1 MDKIVKVILLVH
13 FSFPAFSGD
22 GDIVKAKTT
31 DATVYAQGAQL
42 FQKASYSISAG
53 TSEIIIE
60 GISPRIDQNSIQV
73 KATGSVVIL
82 DTKYTI
88 YYPEPKEVSLEGL
101 PLKIRN
107 DINLLE
113 DSLDKIGYEI
123 LEYQSEIDVLNA
135 TKLIITNNGMFKGIG
150 KVGDSINLFKE
161 TVDYY
166 MLKMV
171 EINKSISSLTQKKAA
186 KVEKQSAMQLRL
198 QKLKQYQG
206 NEGDVIDMAPIHRIV
221 VTLTSKEAVSG
232 KLNISY
238 LVSSCGWTP
247 LYDLRSDGLTS
258 KINLTYKAKI
268 FQNSG
273 LDWEDVNLSI
283 STNDPYQNKTK
294 PDLHPW
300 YIDYY
305 VYRND
310 YYNYNAPAQV
320 KDVEVLG
327 YTNTLN
333 NTRAMD
339 EDMEETKALY
349 SSDFTQVIRQLVSV
363 EFKIDLPYS
372 IKSDGQEHMVL
383 IKVADLSADYT
394 YYSIPKLDNGVYL
407 VAQLSK
413 LDELG
418 LVPAQAN
425 IFFDGTYIGG
435 TYIDPTTLE
444 DTLNLSLGKDPNIMV
459 KRNLL
464 KEESKEKTLGDKKEK
479 TMSYAIEVKNQ
490 KATEIDIIVLD
501 QLPITQNG
509 DIEIEKLDIGK
520 GTLDESTG
528 IIQWKFG
535 LKTKESKKLNFS
547 YKVKYNKDYTITLE

>member
-1 MDKIVKVILLVH
+1 MDKIFKLIMLVLVA
-13 FSFPAFSGD
+13 FPAFSGD
-22 GDIVKAKTT
+22 GDIVKATT
-31 DATVYAQGAQL
+31 SDVTVYAQGAQL
-42 FQKASYSISAG
+42 FQKASYSISSG

-88 YYPEPKEVSLEGL
+88 YYPEPKAVTLEGL

-107 DINLLE
+107 DIKLLE
-113 DSLDKIGYEI
+113 DSLDKIAYEI
-123 LEYQSEIDVLNA
+123 LDYQSEIDVLNT
-135 TKLIITNNGMFKGIG
+135 TKIILSNNGMVKGMG
-150 KVGDSINLFKE
+150 KVNDSINLLKE
-161 TVDYY
+161 TIDYY
-166 MLKMV
+166 MVKMV
-171 EINKSISSLTQKKAA
+171 EINKSISSLNQKKAD
-186 KVEKQSAMQLRL
+186 KIEKQSAMQLRL

-206 NEGDVIDMAPIHRIV
+206 SEESAVVETGPIHRIV

-247 LYDLRSDGLTS
+247 MYDLRSDGLTS

-268 FQNSG
+268 YQNSG
-273 LDWEDVNLSI
+273 LDWEEVNLSI

-310 YYNYNAPAQV
+310 YYNYNAPAMQEESV
-320 KDVEVLG
+320 IG
-327 YTNTLN
+327 YTNSLTN
-333 NTRAMD
+333 G
-339 EDMEETKALY
+339 KALEDVDDVTIAQY
-349 SSDFTQVIRQLVSV
+349 SSDFTQVIRQLNSV

-394 YYSIPKLDNGVYL
+394 YYSVPKLDNGVYL

-425 IFFDGTYIGG
+425 IFFDGTYIGE
-435 TYIDPTTLE
+435 TYIDPTTME
-444 DTLNLSLGKDPNIMV
+444 DTLNLSLGKDPNIVV

-464 KEESKEKTLGDKKEK
+464 KEESKEKIIGDKKEK
-479 TMSYAIEVKNQ
+479 TMSYSIEAKNQ
-490 KATEIDIIVLD
+490 KATEIDIIILD

-520 GTLDESTG
+520 ATIDESTG
-528 IIQWKFG
+528 IIQWKFSM
-535 LKTKESKKLNFS
+535 KSKESRKMNFS
-547 YKVKYNKDYTITLE
+547 YRVKYSKDYTITLE

>member
-1 MDKIVKVILLVH
+1 MDKIFKLILLVLVA
-13 FSFPAFSGD
+13 FPAFSGD
-22 GDIVKAKTT
+22 GDIVKATT
-31 DATVYAQGAQL
+31 SDVTVYAQGAQL

-88 YYPEPKEVSLEGL
+88 YYPEPKDVSLEGL

-107 DINLLE
+107 DIKFLE
-113 DSLDKIGYEI
+113 DSLDKIAYEI
-123 LEYQSEIDVLNA
+123 LEFQNEIDVLNA
-135 TKLIITNNGMFKGIG
+135 TRIILNNNGMVKGIG
-150 KVGDSINLFKE
+150 KVNDSINLLKE

-166 MLKMV
+166 MVKMV
-171 EINKSISSLTQKKAA
+171 EINKSLSSLNQKKAD
-186 KVEKQSAMQLRL
+186 KVKKQSAMQLRL
-198 QKLKQYQG
+198 QKLKQYQDS
-206 NEGDVIDMAPIHRIV
+206 EGEVVETGPIHRIV

-238 LVSSCGWTP
+238 LVSSCGWIP
-247 LYDLRSDGLTS
+247 MYDLRSDGLTS

-273 LDWEDVNLSI
+273 LDWEEVNLSI

-310 YYNYNAPAQV
+310 YYNYNAPAMEEKSV
-320 KDVEVLG
+320 VMG
-327 YTNTLN
+327 YSNTLS
-333 NTRAMD
+333 NTKVM
-339 EDMEETKALY
+339 EDVDDATLAQY
-349 SSDFTQVIRQLVSV
+349 SSDFTQVIRQLNSV

-425 IFFDGTYIGG
+425 IFFDGTYIGE
-435 TYIDPTTLE
+435 TYIDPTTIE
-444 DTLNLSLGKDPNIMV
+444 DTLNLSLGKDPNIVV

-464 KEESKEKTLGDKKEK
+464 KEESKEKIIGDKKEK
-479 TMSYAIEVKNQ
+479 TMSYSIEAKNQ
-490 KATEIDIIVLD
+490 KATEIDIIILD

-520 GTLDESTG
+520 ATIDESTG
-528 IIQWKFG
+528 IIQWKFSM
-535 LKTKESKKLNFS
+535 KSKESRKMNFS
-547 YKVKYNKDYTITLE
+547 YRVKYSKDYTITLE

>member
-1 MDKIVKVILLVH
+1 MLVLVA
-13 FSFPAFSGD
+13 FPAFSGD
-22 GDIVKAKTT
+22 GDIVKATT
-31 DATVYAQGAQL
+31 SDVTVYAQGAQL
-42 FQKASYSISAG
+42 FQKASYSISSG

-88 YYPEPKEVSLEGL
+88 YYPEPKAVTLEGL

-107 DINLLE
+107 DIKFLE
-113 DSLDKIGYEI
+113 DSLDKIAYEI
-123 LEYQSEIDVLNA
+123 LDYQSEIDVLNA
-135 TKLIITNNGMFKGIG
+135 TKTILNNNGMVKGMG
-150 KVGDSINLFKE
+150 KVNDSINLLKE
-161 TVDYY
+161 TVNYY
-166 MLKMV
+166 MVKMV
-171 EINKSISSLTQKKAA
+171 EINKSLSSLNQKKAD
-186 KVEKQSAMQLRL
+186 KLKKQSAMQMRL
-198 QKLKQYQG
+198 QKLKQYQDS
-206 NEGDVIDMAPIHRIV
+206 EGEVDEIGPIHRIV

-247 LYDLRSDGLTS
+247 MYDLRSDGLTS

-268 FQNSG
+268 YQNSG
-273 LDWEDVNLSI
+273 LDWDEVNLSI

-310 YYNYNAPAQV
+310 YYNYNAPAMEEKMV
-320 KDVEVLG
+320 MG
-327 YTNTLN
+327 YTNSLS
-333 NTRAMD
+333 NTRAL
-339 EDMEETKALY
+339 EDVDNVTIAQY
-349 SSDFTQVIRQLVSV
+349 SSDFTQVIRQLNSV

-394 YYSIPKLDNGVYL
+394 YYSVPKLDNGVYL

-413 LDELG
+413 LDQLG

-425 IFFDGTYIGG
+425 IFFDGTYIGE
-435 TYIDPTTLE
+435 TYIDPTTIE
-444 DTLNLSLGKDPNIMV
+444 DTLNLSLGKDPNIIV

-464 KEESKEKTLGDKKEK
+464 KEESKEKIIGDKKEK
-479 TMSYAIEVKNQ
+479 TMSYSIEAKNQ
-490 KATEIDIIVLD
+490 KATEIDIIILD

-520 GTLDESTG
+520 ATIDESTG
-528 IIQWKFG
+528 IIQWKFSM
-535 LKTKESKKLNFS
+535 KSKESRKMNFS
-547 YKVKYNKDYTITLE
+547 YRVKYSKDYTITLE

>member
-1 MDKIVKVILLVH
+1 MLVLVA
-13 FSFPAFSGD
+13 FPAFSGD
-22 GDIVKAKTT
+22 GDIVKATT
-31 DATVYAQGAQL
+31 SDVTVYAQGAQL
-42 FQKASYSISAG
+42 FQKASYSISSG

-88 YYPEPKEVSLEGL
+88 YYPEPKAITLEGL

-107 DINLLE
+107 DIKFLE
-113 DSLDKIGYEI
+113 DSLDRIAYEI
-123 LEYQSEIDVLNA
+123 LDYQSEIDVLNA
-135 TKLIITNNGMFKGIG
+135 TKTILNNNGMVKGMG
-150 KVGDSINLFKE
+150 KVNDSINLLKE
-161 TVDYY
+161 TVNYY
-166 MLKMV
+166 MVKMV
-171 EINKSISSLTQKKAA
+171 EINKSLSSLNQKKAD
-186 KVEKQSAMQLRL
+186 KLKKQSAMQMRL
-198 QKLKQYQG
+198 QKLKQYQDS
-206 NEGDVIDMAPIHRIV
+206 EGEVDEIGPIHRIV

-247 LYDLRSDGLTS
+247 MYDLRSDGLTS

-268 FQNSG
+268 YQNSG
-273 LDWEDVNLSI
+273 LDWDEVNLSI

-305 VYRND
+305 VYRKD
-310 YYNYNAPAQV
+310 YYNYNAPAMEEKMV
-320 KDVEVLG
+320 MG
-327 YTNTLN
+327 YTNSLS
-333 NTRAMD
+333 NTRAL
-339 EDMEETKALY
+339 EDVDDVTIAQY
-349 SSDFTQVIRQLVSV
+349 SSDFTQVIRQLNSV

-394 YYSIPKLDNGVYL
+394 YYSVPKLDNGVYL

-413 LDELG
+413 LDQLG

-425 IFFDGTYIGG
+425 IFFDGTYIGE
-435 TYIDPTTLE
+435 TYIDPTTIE
-444 DTLNLSLGKDPNIMV
+444 DTLNLSLGKDPNIVV

-464 KEESKEKTLGDKKEK
+464 KEESKEKIIGDKKEK
-479 TMSYAIEVKNQ
+479 TMSYSIEAKNQ
-490 KATEIDIIVLD
+490 KATEIDIIILD

-520 GTLDESTG
+520 ATIDESTG
-528 IIQWKFG
+528 IIQWKFSM
-535 LKTKESKKLNFS
+535 KSKESRKMNFS
-547 YKVKYNKDYTITLE
+547 YRVKYSKDYTITLE

>member
-1 MDKIVKVILLVH
+1 MLVLVA
-13 FSFPAFSGD
+13 FPAFSGD
-22 GDIVKAKTT
+22 GDIVKATT
-31 DATVYAQGAQL
+31 SDVTVYAQGAQL
-42 FQKASYSISAG
+42 FQKASYSISSG

-88 YYPEPKEVSLEGL
+88 YYPEPKAVTLEGL

-107 DINLLE
+107 DIKLLE
-113 DSLDKIGYEI
+113 DSLDKIAYEI
-123 LEYQSEIDVLNA
+123 LDYQSEIDVLNT
-135 TKLIITNNGMFKGIG
+135 TKIILSNNGMVKGMG
-150 KVGDSINLFKE
+150 KVNDSINLLKE
-161 TVDYY
+161 TIDYY
-166 MLKMV
+166 MVKMV
-171 EINKSISSLTQKKAA
+171 EINKSISSLNQKKAD
-186 KVEKQSAMQLRL
+186 KIEKQSAMQLRL

-206 NEGDVIDMAPIHRIV
+206 SEESDVVETGPIHRIV

-247 LYDLRSDGLTS
+247 MYDLRSDGLTS

-268 FQNSG
+268 YQNSG
-273 LDWEDVNLSI
+273 LDWEEVNLSI

-310 YYNYNAPAQV
+310 YYNYNAPAMQEESV
-320 KDVEVLG
+320 IG
-327 YTNTLN
+327 YTNSLTN
-333 NTRAMD
+333 G
-339 EDMEETKALY
+339 KALEDLDDVTIAQY
-349 SSDFTQVIRQLVSV
+349 SSDFTQVIRQLNSV

-394 YYSIPKLDNGVYL
+394 YYSVPKLDNGVYL

-425 IFFDGTYIGG
+425 IFFDGTYIGE
-435 TYIDPTTLE
+435 TYIDPTTME
-444 DTLNLSLGKDPNIMV
+444 DTLNLSLGKDPNIVV

-464 KEESKEKTLGDKKEK
+464 KEESKEKIIGDKKEK
-479 TMSYAIEVKNQ
+479 TMSYSIEAKNQ
-490 KATEIDIIVLD
+490 KATEIDIIILD

-520 GTLDESTG
+520 ATIDESTG
-528 IIQWKFG
+528 IIQWKFSM
-535 LKTKESKKLNFS
+535 KSKESRKMNFS
-547 YKVKYNKDYTITLE
+547 YRVKYSKDYTITLE

>member
-1 MDKIVKVILLVH
+1 MSKIFKLIVLVLVA
-13 FSFPAFSGD
+13 FPAFSGD
-22 GDIVKAKTT
+22 GDIVKATT
-31 DATVYAQGAQL
+31 SDVTVYAQGAQL
-42 FQKASYSISAG
+42 FQKASYSISSG

-88 YYPEPKEVSLEGL
+88 YYPEPKAITLEGL

-107 DINLLE
+107 DIKFLE
-113 DSLDKIGYEI
+113 DSLDRIAYEI
-123 LEYQSEIDVLNA
+123 LDYQSEIDVLNA
-135 TKLIITNNGMFKGIG
+135 TKTILNNNGMVKGMG
-150 KVGDSINLFKE
+150 KVNDSINLLKE
-161 TVDYY
+161 TVNYY
-166 MLKMV
+166 MVKMV
-171 EINKSISSLTQKKAA
+171 EINKSLSLLNQKKAD
-186 KVEKQSAMQLRL
+186 KLKKQSAMQMRL
-198 QKLKQYQG
+198 QKLKQYQDS
-206 NEGDVIDMAPIHRIV
+206 EGEVDEIGPIHRIV

-247 LYDLRSDGLTS
+247 MYDLRSDGLTS

-268 FQNSG
+268 YQNSG
-273 LDWEDVNLSI
+273 LDWDEVNLSI

-310 YYNYNAPAQV
+310 YYNYNAPAMEEKMV
-320 KDVEVLG
+320 MG
-327 YTNTLN
+327 YTNSLS
-333 NTRAMD
+333 NTRAL
-339 EDMEETKALY
+339 EDVDDVTIAQY
-349 SSDFTQVIRQLVSV
+349 SSDFTQVIRQLNSV

-394 YYSIPKLDNGVYL
+394 YYSVPKLDNGVYL

-413 LDELG
+413 LDQLG

-425 IFFDGTYIGG
+425 IFFDGTYIGE
-435 TYIDPTTLE
+435 TYIDPTTIE
-444 DTLNLSLGKDPNIMV
+444 DTLNLSLGKDPNIVV

-464 KEESKEKTLGDKKEK
+464 KEESKEKIIGDKKEK
-479 TMSYAIEVKNQ
+479 TMSYSIEAKNQ
-490 KATEIDIIVLD
+490 KATEIDIIILD

-520 GTLDESTG
+520 ATIDESTG
-528 IIQWKFG
+528 IIQWKFSM
-535 LKTKESKKLNFS
+535 KSKESRKMNFS
-547 YKVKYNKDYTITLE
+547 YRVKYSKDYTITLE

>member
-1 MDKIVKVILLVH
+1 MLVLVA
-13 FSFPAFSGD
+13 FPAFSGD
-22 GDIVKAKTT
+22 GDIVKATT
-31 DATVYAQGAQL
+31 SDVTVYAQGAQL
-42 FQKASYSISAG
+42 FQKASYSISSG

-88 YYPEPKEVSLEGL
+88 YYPEPKAVTLEGL

-107 DINLLE
+107 DIKLLE
-113 DSLDKIGYEI
+113 DSLDKIAYEI
-123 LEYQSEIDVLNA
+123 LDYQSEIDVLNT
-135 TKLIITNNGMFKGIG
+135 TKIILSNNGMVKGMG
-150 KVGDSINLFKE
+150 KVNDSINLLKE
-161 TVDYY
+161 TIDYY
-166 MLKMV
+166 MVKMV
-171 EINKSISSLTQKKAA
+171 EINKSISSLNQKKAD
-186 KVEKQSAMQLRL
+186 KIEKQSAMQLRL

-206 NEGDVIDMAPIHRIV
+206 SEESAVVETGPIHRIV

-247 LYDLRSDGLTS
+247 MYDLRSDGLTS

-268 FQNSG
+268 YQNSG
-273 LDWEDVNLSI
+273 LDWEEVNLSI

-310 YYNYNAPAQV
+310 YYNYNAPAMQEESV
-320 KDVEVLG
+320 IG
-327 YTNTLN
+327 YTNSLTN
-333 NTRAMD
+333 G
-339 EDMEETKALY
+339 KALEDVDDVTIAQY
-349 SSDFTQVIRQLVSV
+349 SSDFTQVIRQLNSV

-394 YYSIPKLDNGVYL
+394 YYSVPKLDNGVYL

-425 IFFDGTYIGG
+425 IFFDGTYIGE
-435 TYIDPTTLE
+435 TYIDPTTME
-444 DTLNLSLGKDPNIMV
+444 DTLNLSLGKDPNIVV

-464 KEESKEKTLGDKKEK
+464 KEESKEKIIGDKKEK
-479 TMSYAIEVKNQ
+479 TMSYSIEAKNQ
-490 KATEIDIIVLD
+490 KATEIDIIILD

-520 GTLDESTG
+520 ATIDESTG
-528 IIQWKFG
+528 IIQWKFSM
-535 LKTKESKKLNFS
+535 KSKESRKMNFS
-547 YKVKYNKDYTITLE
+547 YRVKYSKDYTITLE

>member
-1 MDKIVKVILLVH
+1 MSKIFKLIMLVLVA
-13 FSFPAFSGD
+13 FPAFSGD
-22 GDIVKAKTT
+22 GDIVKATT
-31 DATVYAQGAQL
+31 SDVTVYAQGAQL
-42 FQKASYSISAG
+42 FQKASYSISSG

-88 YYPEPKEVSLEGL
+88 YYPEPKAVTLEGL

-107 DINLLE
+107 DIKFLE
-113 DSLDKIGYEI
+113 DSLDKIAYEI
-123 LEYQSEIDVLNA
+123 LDYQSEIDVLNA
-135 TKLIITNNGMFKGIG
+135 TKTILNNNGMVKGMG
-150 KVGDSINLFKE
+150 KVNDSINLLKE
-161 TVDYY
+161 TVNYY
-166 MLKMV
+166 MVKMV
-171 EINKSISSLTQKKAA
+171 EINKSLSSLNQKKAD
-186 KVEKQSAMQLRL
+186 KVKKQSAMQMRL
-198 QKLKQYQG
+198 QKLKQYQDS
-206 NEGDVIDMAPIHRIV
+206 EGEVDEIGPIHRIV

-247 LYDLRSDGLTS
+247 MYDLRSDGLTS

-268 FQNSG
+268 YQNSG
-273 LDWEDVNLSI
+273 LDWDEVNLSI

-305 VYRND
+305 VYRKD
-310 YYNYNAPAQV
+310 YYNYNAPAMEEKMV
-320 KDVEVLG
+320 MG
-327 YTNTLN
+327 YTNSLS
-333 NTRAMD
+333 NTRAL
-339 EDMEETKALY
+339 EDVDNVTIAQY
-349 SSDFTQVIRQLVSV
+349 SSDFTQVIRQLNSV

-394 YYSIPKLDNGVYL
+394 YYSVPKLDNGVYL

-413 LDELG
+413 LDQLG

-425 IFFDGTYIGG
+425 IFFDGTYIGE
-435 TYIDPTTLE
+435 TYIDPTTIE
-444 DTLNLSLGKDPNIMV
+444 DTLNLSLGKDPNIIV

-464 KEESKEKTLGDKKEK
+464 KEESKEKIIGDKKEK
-479 TMSYAIEVKNQ
+479 TMSYSIEAKNQ
-490 KATEIDIIVLD
+490 KATEIDIIILD

-520 GTLDESTG
+520 ATIDESTG
-528 IIQWKFG
+528 IIQWKFSM
-535 LKTKESKKLNFS
+535 KSKESRKMNFS
-547 YKVKYNKDYTITLE
+547 YRVKYSKDYTITLE

>member
-1 MDKIVKVILLVH
+1 MDKILKLIMLVLVA
-13 FSFPAFSGD
+13 FPAFSGD
-22 GDIVKAKTT
+22 GDIVKATT
-31 DATVYAQGAQL
+31 SDVTVYAQGAQL

-101 PLKIRN
+101 PLKILN
-107 DINLLE
+107 DIKLLE
-113 DSLDKIGYEI
+113 DSLDKIAYEI
-123 LEYQSEIDVLNA
+123 LDFQNEIDVLNA
-135 TKLIITNNGMFKGIG
+135 TKIILNNNGMVKGMG
-150 KVGDSINLFKE
+150 KVNDSINLLKE

-171 EINKSISSLTQKKAA
+171 EINKSLSSLNQKKAD

-198 QKLKQYQG
+198 QKLKQYQDS
-206 NEGDVIDMAPIHRIV
+206 EGEITEVGPIHRIV
-221 VTLTSKEAVSG
+221 VTLTAKESVSG

-238 LVSSCGWTP
+238 LVSSCGWIP
-247 LYDLRSDGLTS
+247 MYDLRSDGLTS

-268 FQNSG
+268 YQNSG
-273 LDWEDVNLSI
+273 LDWDEVNLSI

-310 YYNYNAPAQV
+310 YYNYNAPAVQEKAV
-320 KDVEVLG
+320 MG
-327 YTNTLN
+327 YSNTLSETN
-333 NTRAMD
+333 KF
-339 EDMEETKALY
+339 EDVDDVTIAQY
-349 SSDFTQVIRQLVSV
+349 SSDFTQVIRQLNSV

-425 IFFDGTYIGG
+425 IFFDGTYIGE
-435 TYIDPTTLE
+435 TYIDPTTIE
-444 DTLNLSLGKDPNIMV
+444 DTLNLSLGKDPNIVV

-464 KEESKEKTLGDKKEK
+464 KEESKEKIIGDKKEK
-479 TMSYAIEVKNQ
+479 TMSYSIEVKNQ
-490 KATEIDIIVLD
+490 KATEIDIIILD

-520 GTLDESTG
+520 ATIDESTG
-528 IIQWKFG
+528 IIQWKFSM
-535 LKTKESKKLNFS
+535 KSKESREMNFS
-547 YKVKYNKDYTITLE
+547 YRVKYGKDYTITLE

>member
-1 MDKIVKVILLVH
+1 MLVLVA
-13 FSFPAFSGD
+13 FPAFSGD
-22 GDIVKAKTT
+22 GDIVKATT
-31 DATVYAQGAQL
+31 SDVTVYAQGAQL
-42 FQKASYSISAG
+42 FQKASYSISSG

-88 YYPEPKEVSLEGL
+88 YYPEPKAVTLEGL

-107 DINLLE
+107 DIKLLE
-113 DSLDKIGYEI
+113 DSLDKIAYEI
-123 LEYQSEIDVLNA
+123 LDYQSEIDVLNT
-135 TKLIITNNGMFKGIG
+135 TKIILSNNGMVKGMG
-150 KVGDSINLFKE
+150 KVNDSINLLKE
-161 TVDYY
+161 TIDYY
-166 MLKMV
+166 MVKMV
-171 EINKSISSLTQKKAA
+171 EINKSISSLNQKKAD
-186 KVEKQSAMQLRL
+186 KIEKQSAMQLRL

-206 NEGDVIDMAPIHRIV
+206 SEESDVVETGPIHRIV

-247 LYDLRSDGLTS
+247 MYDLRSDGLTS

-268 FQNSG
+268 YQNSG
-273 LDWEDVNLSI
+273 LDWEEVNLSI

-310 YYNYNAPAQV
+310 YYNYNAPAMQEESV
-320 KDVEVLG
+320 IG
-327 YTNTLN
+327 YTNSLTN
-333 NTRAMD
+333 G
-339 EDMEETKALY
+339 KALEDVDDVTIAQY
-349 SSDFTQVIRQLVSV
+349 SSDFTQVIRQLNSV

-394 YYSIPKLDNGVYL
+394 YYSVPKLDNGVYL

-425 IFFDGTYIGG
+425 IFFDGTYIGE
-435 TYIDPTTLE
+435 TYIDPTTME
-444 DTLNLSLGKDPNIMV
+444 DTLNLSLGKDPNIVV

-464 KEESKEKTLGDKKEK
+464 KEESKEKIIGDKKEK
-479 TMSYAIEVKNQ
+479 TMSYSIEAKNQ
-490 KATEIDIIVLD
+490 KATEIDIIILD

-520 GTLDESTG
+520 ATIDESTG
-528 IIQWKFG
+528 IIQWKFSM
-535 LKTKESKKLNFS
+535 KSKESRKMNFS
-547 YKVKYNKDYTITLE
+547 YRVKYSKDYTITLE

>member
-1 MDKIVKVILLVH
+1 MDKILKLIVLVLVA
-13 FSFPAFSGD
+13 FPAFSGD
-22 GDIVKAKTT
+22 GDVVKATT
-31 DATVYAQGAQL
+31 SDVTVYAQGAQL
-42 FQKASYSISAG
+42 FQKASYSISSG

-88 YYPEPKEVSLEGL
+88 YYPEPKAITLEGL

-107 DINLLE
+107 DIKFLE
-113 DSLDKIGYEI
+113 DSLDRIAYEI
-123 LEYQSEIDVLNA
+123 LDYQSEIDVLNA
-135 TKLIITNNGMFKGIG
+135 TKTILNNNGMVKGMG
-150 KVGDSINLFKE
+150 KVNDSINLLKE
-161 TVDYY
+161 TVNYY
-166 MLKMV
+166 MVKMV
-171 EINKSISSLTQKKAA
+171 EINKSLSSLNQKKAD
-186 KVEKQSAMQLRL
+186 KLKKQSAMQMRL
-198 QKLKQYQG
+198 QKLKQYQDS
-206 NEGDVIDMAPIHRIV
+206 EGEVDEIGPIHRIV

-247 LYDLRSDGLTS
+247 MYDLRSDGLTS

-268 FQNSG
+268 YQNSG
-273 LDWEDVNLSI
+273 LDWDEVNLSI

-310 YYNYNAPAQV
+310 YYNYNAPAMEEKMV
-320 KDVEVLG
+320 MG
-327 YTNTLN
+327 YTNSLS
-333 NTRAMD
+333 NTRAL
-339 EDMEETKALY
+339 EDVDDVTIAQY
-349 SSDFTQVIRQLVSV
+349 SSDFTQVIRQLNSV

-394 YYSIPKLDNGVYL
+394 YYSVPKLDNGVYL

-413 LDELG
+413 LDQLG

-425 IFFDGTYIGG
+425 IFFDGTYIGE
-435 TYIDPTTLE
+435 TYIDPTTIE
-444 DTLNLSLGKDPNIMV
+444 DTLNLSLGKDPNIVV

-464 KEESKEKTLGDKKEK
+464 KEESKEKIIGDKKEK
-479 TMSYAIEVKNQ
+479 TMSYSIEAKNQ
-490 KATEIDIIVLD
+490 KATEIDIIILD

-520 GTLDESTG
+520 ATIDESTG
-528 IIQWKFG
+528 IIQWKFSM
-535 LKTKESKKLNFS
+535 KSKESRKMNFS
-547 YKVKYNKDYTITLE
+547 YRVKYSKDYTITLE

>member
-1 MDKIVKVILLVH
+1 MDKIFKVILLVLIA
-13 FSFPAFSGD
+13 FPAFSGD
-22 GDIVKAKTT
+22 GDIVKATTT

-88 YYPEPKEVSLEGL
+88 YYPEPKAVTLEGL

-107 DINLLE
+107 DIKFLE
-113 DSLDKIGYEI
+113 DSLDKIAYEI
-123 LEYQSEIDVLNA
+123 LEFQSEIDVLNT
-135 TKLIITNNGMFKGIG
+135 TKVIISNNGMFKGVG
-150 KVGDSINLFKE
+150 KVNDSINLLKE

-171 EINKSISSLTQKKAA
+171 EINKSISSLNQKKAD

-206 NEGDVIDMAPIHRIV
+206 SEGEVIDLGPIHRIV

-268 FQNSG
+268 YQNSG

-310 YYNYNAPAQV
+310 YYNYNAPAMEQIAV
-320 KDVEVLG
+320 TG
-327 YTNTLN
+327 YTNSLN
-333 NTRAMD
+333 NTKSL
-339 EDMEETKALY
+339 EDMDDLTIAQY

-435 TYIDPTTLE
+435 TYIDPTTID

-464 KEESKEKTLGDKKEK
+464 KEESKERTIGDKKEK
-479 TMSYAIEVKNQ
+479 TMSYSIDVKNQ
-490 KATEIDIIVLD
+490 KATEIDIIILD

-509 DIEIEKLDIGK
+509 DIKIEKLDAGK
-520 GTLDESTG
+520 GTVDESTG
-528 IIQWKFG
+528 IIEWKFS

-547 YKVKYNKDYTITLE
+547 YKVEYNKDYNIILE

>member
-1 MDKIVKVILLVH
+1 MSKIFKLIMLVLVA
-13 FSFPAFSGD
+13 FPAFSGD
-22 GDIVKAKTT
+22 GDIVKATT
-31 DATVYAQGAQL
+31 SDVTVYAQGAQL
-42 FQKASYSISAG
+42 FQKASYSISSG

-88 YYPEPKEVSLEGL
+88 YYPEPKAVTLEGL

-107 DINLLE
+107 DIKFLE
-113 DSLDKIGYEI
+113 DSLDKIAYEI
-123 LEYQSEIDVLNA
+123 LDYQSEIDVLNA
-135 TKLIITNNGMFKGIG
+135 TKTILNNNGMVKGMG
-150 KVGDSINLFKE
+150 KVNDSINLLKE
-161 TVDYY
+161 TVNYY
-166 MLKMV
+166 MVKMV
-171 EINKSISSLTQKKAA
+171 EINKSLSSLNQKKAD
-186 KVEKQSAMQLRL
+186 KLKKQSAMQMRL
-198 QKLKQYQG
+198 QKLKQYQDS
-206 NEGDVIDMAPIHRIV
+206 EGEVDEIGPIHRIV

-247 LYDLRSDGLTS
+247 MYDLRSDGLTS

-268 FQNSG
+268 YQNSG
-273 LDWEDVNLSI
+273 LDWDEVNLSI

-310 YYNYNAPAQV
+310 YYNYNAPAMEEKMV
-320 KDVEVLG
+320 MG
-327 YTNTLN
+327 YTNSLS
-333 NTRAMD
+333 NTRAL
-339 EDMEETKALY
+339 EDVDNVTIAQY
-349 SSDFTQVIRQLVSV
+349 SSDFTQVIRQLNSV

-394 YYSIPKLDNGVYL
+394 YYSVPKLDNGVYL

-413 LDELG
+413 LDQLG

-425 IFFDGTYIGG
+425 IFFDGTYIGE
-435 TYIDPTTLE
+435 TYIDPTTIE
-444 DTLNLSLGKDPNIMV
+444 DTLNLSLGKDPNIIV

-464 KEESKEKTLGDKKEK
+464 KEESKEKIIGDKKEK
-479 TMSYAIEVKNQ
+479 TMSYSIEAKNQ
-490 KATEIDIIVLD
+490 KATEIDIIILD

-520 GTLDESTG
+520 ATIDESTG
-528 IIQWKFG
+528 IIQWKFSM
-535 LKTKESKKLNFS
+535 KSKESRKMNFS
-547 YKVKYNKDYTITLE
+547 YRVKYSKDYTITLE

>member
-1 MDKIVKVILLVH
+1 MLVLVA
-13 FSFPAFSGD
+13 FPAFSGD
-22 GDIVKAKTT
+22 GDIVKATT
-31 DATVYAQGAQL
+31 SDVTVYAQGAQL

-88 YYPEPKEVSLEGL
+88 YYPEPKDVSLEGL

-107 DINLLE
+107 DIKLLE
-113 DSLDKIGYEI
+113 DSLDKIAYEI
-123 LEYQSEIDVLNA
+123 LDYQSEIDVLNT
-135 TKLIITNNGMFKGIG
+135 TKIILNNNGMVKGMG
-150 KVGDSINLFKE
+150 KVNDSINLLKE
-161 TVDYY
+161 TIDYY
-166 MLKMV
+166 MVKMV
-171 EINKSISSLTQKKAA
+171 EINKSISSLNQKKAD
-186 KVEKQSAMQLRL
+186 KIEKQSAMQLRL

-206 NEGDVIDMAPIHRIV
+206 SEESDVLETGPIHRIV

-247 LYDLRSDGLTS
+247 MYDLRSDGLTS

-268 FQNSG
+268 YQNSG
-273 LDWEDVNLSI
+273 LDWEEVNLSI

-310 YYNYNAPAQV
+310 YYNYNAPAMEEKAV
-320 KDVEVLG
+320 MG
-327 YTNTLN
+327 YTNSLTN
-333 NTRAMD
+333 
-339 EDMEETKALY
+339 TKALEDVDDVTIAQY
-349 SSDFTQVIRQLVSV
+349 SSDFTQVIRQLNSV

-394 YYSIPKLDNGVYL
+394 YYSVPKLDNGVYL

-425 IFFDGTYIGG
+425 IFFDGTYIGE
-435 TYIDPTTLE
+435 TYIDPTTIE
-444 DTLNLSLGKDPNIMV
+444 DTLNLSLGKDPNIVV

-464 KEESKEKTLGDKKEK
+464 KEESKEKIIGDKKEK
-479 TMSYAIEVKNQ
+479 TMSYSIEAKNQ
-490 KATEIDIIVLD
+490 KATEIDIIILD

-520 GTLDESTG
+520 ATIDESTG
-528 IIQWKFG
+528 IIQWKFSM
-535 LKTKESKKLNFS
+535 KSKESRKMNFS
-547 YKVKYNKDYTITLE
+547 YRVKYSKDYTITLE

>member
-1 MDKIVKVILLVH
+1 MDKIFKVILLVLIA
-13 FSFPAFSGD
+13 FPAFSGD
-22 GDIVKAKTT
+22 GDIVKATTT

-107 DINLLE
+107 DIKLLE
-113 DSLDKIGYEI
+113 DSLDKIAYEI
-123 LEYQSEIDVLNA
+123 LEFQSEIDVLNT
-135 TKLIITNNGMFKGIG
+135 TKVIISNNGMFKGVG
-150 KVGDSINLFKE
+150 KVNDSINLLKE

-171 EINKSISSLTQKKAA
+171 EINKSISSLNQKKAD

-206 NEGDVIDMAPIHRIV
+206 SEGEVIDLGPIHRIV

-305 VYRND
+305 MYRND
-310 YYNYNAPAQV
+310 YYYDNAPAQV
-320 KDVEVLG
+320 KEVEVLG

-333 NTRAMD
+333 NTRAM
-339 EDMEETKALY
+339 EDMDDVKALY

-435 TYIDPTTLE
+435 TYIDPTTID

-464 KEESKEKTLGDKKEK
+464 KEESKERTIGDKKEK
-479 TMSYAIEVKNQ
+479 TMSYAIDVKNQ

-509 DIEIEKLDIGK
+509 DIKIEKLDVGK
-520 GTLDESTG
+520 GTVDEFTG
-528 IIQWKFG
+528 IIEWKFN

-547 YKVKYNKDYTITLE
+547 YKVEYNKDYNIILE

>member
-1 MDKIVKVILLVH
+1 MLVLVA
-13 FSFPAFSGD
+13 FPAFSGD
-22 GDIVKAKTT
+22 GDIVKATT
-31 DATVYAQGAQL
+31 SNVTVYAQGAQL

-88 YYPEPKEVSLEGL
+88 YYPEPKDISLEGL

-107 DINLLE
+107 DIKLLE
-113 DSLDKIGYEI
+113 DSLDKIAYEI
-123 LEYQSEIDVLNA
+123 LEFQNEIDVLNA
-135 TKLIITNNGMFKGIG
+135 TKIILNNNGMVKGIG
-150 KVGDSINLFKE
+150 KVNDSINLLKE

-166 MLKMV
+166 MVKMV
-171 EINKSISSLTQKKAA
+171 EINKSLSSLNQKKAD
-186 KVEKQSAMQLRL
+186 KVKKQSAMQLRL
-198 QKLKQYQG
+198 QKLKQYQDS
-206 NEGDVIDMAPIHRIV
+206 EGEVAETGPIHRIV

-238 LVSSCGWTP
+238 LVSSCGWIP
-247 LYDLRSDGLTS
+247 MYDLRSDGLTS

-273 LDWEDVNLSI
+273 LDWEEVNLSI

-310 YYNYNAPAQV
+310 YYNYNAPAMEQKAV
-320 KDVEVLG
+320 MG
-327 YTNTLN
+327 YTNTLS
-333 NTRAMD
+333 NTRAF
-339 EDMEETKALY
+339 EDVDDATIAQY
-349 SSDFTQVIRQLVSV
+349 SSDFTQVIRQLNSV

-425 IFFDGTYIGG
+425 IFFDGTYIGE
-435 TYIDPTTLE
+435 TYIDPTTIE
-444 DTLNLSLGKDPNIMV
+444 DTLNLSLGKDPNIVV

-464 KEESKEKTLGDKKEK
+464 KEESKEKVIGDKKEK

-490 KATEIDIIVLD
+490 KATEIDIIILD
-501 QLPITQNG
+501 QIPITQNG
-509 DIEIEKLDIGK
+509 DIVIEKLDIGK
-520 GTLDESTG
+520 ATIDESTG
-528 IIQWKFG
+528 IIQWKFTM
-535 LKTKESKKLNFS
+535 KSKESRNMNFS
-547 YKVKYNKDYTITLE
+547 YRVKYSKDYTITLE

>member
-1 MDKIVKVILLVH
+1 MDKIFKVILLVLIA
-13 FSFPAFSGD
+13 FPAFSGD
-22 GDIVKAKTT
+22 GDIVKATTT

-88 YYPEPKEVSLEGL
+88 YYPEPKAVTLEGL

-107 DINLLE
+107 DIKFLE
-113 DSLDKIGYEI
+113 DSLDKIAYEI
-123 LEYQSEIDVLNA
+123 LEFQSEIDVLNT
-135 TKLIITNNGMFKGIG
+135 TKVIISNNGMFKGVG
-150 KVGDSINLFKE
+150 KVNDSINLLKE

-171 EINKSISSLTQKKAA
+171 EINKSISSLNQKKAD

-206 NEGDVIDMAPIHRIV
+206 SEGEVIDLGPIHRIV

-268 FQNSG
+268 YQNSG

-310 YYNYNAPAQV
+310 YYNYNAPAMEQIAV
-320 KDVEVLG
+320 TG
-327 YTNTLN
+327 YTNSLN
-333 NTRAMD
+333 NTKSL
-339 EDMEETKALY
+339 EDMDDETIAQY

-435 TYIDPTTLE
+435 TYIDPTTID

-464 KEESKEKTLGDKKEK
+464 KEESKERTIGDKKEK
-479 TMSYAIEVKNQ
+479 TMSYSIDVKNQ
-490 KATEIDIIVLD
+490 KATEIDIIILD

-509 DIEIEKLDIGK
+509 DIKIEKLDAGK
-520 GTLDESTG
+520 GTVDESTG
-528 IIQWKFG
+528 IIEWKFS

-547 YKVKYNKDYTITLE
+547 YKVEYNKDYNIILE

>member
-1 MDKIVKVILLVH
+1 MDKIFKLIVLVLVA
-13 FSFPAFSGD
+13 FPAFSGD
-22 GDIVKAKTT
+22 GDIVKATT
-31 DATVYAQGAQL
+31 SDVTVYAQGAQL
-42 FQKASYSISAG
+42 FQKASYSISSG

-88 YYPEPKEVSLEGL
+88 YYPEPKAVTLEGL

-107 DINLLE
+107 DIKLLE
-113 DSLDKIGYEI
+113 DSLDKIAFEI
-123 LEYQSEIDVLNA
+123 LDYQSEIDVLNT
-135 TKLIITNNGMFKGIG
+135 TKIILNNNGMVKGMG
-150 KVGDSINLFKE
+150 KVNDSINLLKE
-161 TVDYY
+161 TIDYY
-166 MLKMV
+166 MVKMV
-171 EINKSISSLTQKKAA
+171 EINKSISSLNQKKAD
-186 KVEKQSAMQLRL
+186 KIEKQSAMQLRL
-198 QKLKQYQG
+198 QKLRQYQG
-206 NEGDVIDMAPIHRIV
+206 SEESDVLETGPIHRIV

-247 LYDLRSDGLTS
+247 MYDLRSDGLTS

-268 FQNSG
+268 YQNSG
-273 LDWEDVNLSI
+273 LDWEEVNLSI

-310 YYNYNAPAQV
+310 YYNYNAPAMQEESV
-320 KDVEVLG
+320 MG
-327 YTNTLN
+327 YTNSLTN
-333 NTRAMD
+333 
-339 EDMEETKALY
+339 TKALEDVDDVTIAQY
-349 SSDFTQVIRQLVSV
+349 SSDFTQVIRQLNSV

-394 YYSIPKLDNGVYL
+394 YYSVPKLDNGVYL

-425 IFFDGTYIGG
+425 IFFDGTYIGE
-435 TYIDPTTLE
+435 TYIDPTTME
-444 DTLNLSLGKDPNIMV
+444 DTLNLSLGKDPNIVV

-464 KEESKEKTLGDKKEK
+464 KEESKEKIIGDKKEK
-479 TMSYAIEVKNQ
+479 TMSYSIEAKNQ
-490 KATEIDIIVLD
+490 KATEIDIIILD

-520 GTLDESTG
+520 ATMDESTG
-528 IIQWKFG
+528 IIQWKFSM
-535 LKTKESKKLNFS
+535 KSKESRKMNFS
-547 YKVKYNKDYTITLE
+547 YRVKYSKDYSITLE